1 MMPIC
6 LNRPNRAV
14 FLRFCRISCA
24 SGRDNADGGG
34 CSVKKWLIGLFI
46 CAALLYNGSARGE
59 GLYKAACLIEAGT
72 GRVLYAYNADVQLPM
87 ASTTKVMTALL
98 ALENANLHEP
108 VTCGKAAYGVP
119 GTSIYLSLG
128 ESLAMEE
135 MLTGMMLASGND
147 AAVAIAEHIGGSVA
161 GFADMMNAR
170 ALELGATGTNFTN
183 PHGLPDTAHH
193 TTARDLARIAREAM
207 TYPVF
212 RQIVST
218 QRASIPW
225 EGRAYDR
232 QLRNKNRLL
241 SDYEGAT
248 GIKTGFTRAAG
259 RCLVFGARRQGLEVI
274 GVVLNCPN
282 WFDDASALMD
292 GAFQRFRQVTL
303 LEPRD
308 VVRVIPI
315 DGGTYQ
321 TVGVQLLSALSAP
334 LAEDEV
340 PTLEV
345 ALPDRLSAPVA
356 EGSRI
361 GSIRLMGNGQV
372 LCEQPLYAQ
381 HSVAVEN
388 IWNHLA
394 RVLDKWVLFS

>member
-1 MMPIC
+1 M
-6 LNRPNRAV
+6 
-14 FLRFCRISCA
+14 
-24 SGRDNADGGG
+24 
-34 CSVKKWLIGLFI
+34 KKWLVGLCI
-46 CAALLYNGSARGE
+46 CAALLYNGSAWGE
-59 GLYKAACLIEAGT
+59 GSYKAACLIEAST
-72 GRVLYAYNADVQLPM
+72 GRVLYAYNADTELPM

-98 ALENANLHEP
+98 AIENASPNEL

-119 GTSIYLSLG
+119 GTSIYLSQG

-147 AAVAIAEHIGGSVA
+147 AATAIAEHIGGSVG
-161 GFADMMNAR
+161 GFAAMMNAR
-170 ALELGATGTNFTN
+170 AMELGATHTNFSN
-183 PHGLPDTAHH
+183 PHGLPDTAHY
-193 TTARDLARIAREAM
+193 TTARDLARVARAAM
-207 TYPVF
+207 AYPMF

-241 SDYEGAT
+241 TDYEGAT

-259 RCLVFGARRQGLEVI
+259 RCLVFGARRQGMEVI

-282 WFDDASALMD
+282 WFDDAATLMD
-292 GAFQRFRQVTL
+292 GAFERFRQVTL
-303 LEPRD
+303 LQPQD
-308 VVRVIPI
+308 VVRAVPI

-321 TVGVQLLSALSAP
+321 AVGVQLLSPLSAP

-345 ALPDRLSAPVA
+345 VLPDRLAAPVA
-356 EGSRI
+356 EGTRV

-381 HSVAVEN
+381 YGVAVEN
-388 IWNHLA
+388 LWNHLA